1 MRKKGFANRH
11 CVRSLIGKVLLCA
24 CGGMPKVLQA
34 ETSTHHSPYQTA
46 RRGLAICEPLFLL
59 AWPQMRVFFAYGGL
73 QNGQASNLQGN
84 FKQKLNENGLG
95 WAQMAMEKLKP
106 FRSMLENRKKHLK
119 IPENT

>member
-1 MRKKGFANRH
+1 MASN
-11 CVRSLIGKVLLCA
+11 A
-24 CGGMPKVLQA
+24 C
-34 ETSTHHSPYQTA
+34 
-46 RRGLAICEPLFLL
+46 
-59 AWPQMRVFFAYGGL
+59 FFAYGGL